1 MIGNDELRNGLKEHV
16 GIELTDEEF
25 RLCLNVVDRDG
36 SGEIEYNEL
45 SRAIKYGD
53 PARVGGDMDPFGE
66 FCFVVVVL
74 LFVCLLL
81 FVVLSLFF

>member
-53 PARVGGDMDPFGE
+53 PARGGGDMDPFGE
-66 FCFVVVVL
+66 FCVL
-74 LFVCLLL
+74 FCVLFVCCL

>member
-66 FCFVVVVL
+66 FCCCCCCFVVL
-74 LFVCLLL
+74 LLL